1 MSKKIYSIIFYI
13 YLLNNDFDRSIN
25 MGIFNPRFWL
35 IIFGLANL
43 LFGVMLYYVSED
55 AASNLAGELGSDL
68 SDSILLLFA
77 QNMHEALGVVWAAWG
92 AFTLAAG
99 IRNRGTAAKGPAILA
114 AIIGLI
120 VQAHH
125 ASQIIADELPVG
137 YTDVVISL
145 VLIIFL
151 LISGITYKEKSQ
163 G

>member
-1 MSKKIYSIIFYI
+1 MHRPRVWEAGTCEQYLDNKK
-13 YLLNNDFDRSIN
+13 D
-25 MGIFNPRFWL
+25 
-35 IIFGLANL
+35 
-43 LFGVMLYYVSED
+43 
-55 AASNLAGELGSDL
+55 DL
-68 SDSILLLFA
+68 S
-77 QNMHEALGVVWAAWG
+77 

-151 LISGITYKEKSQ
+151 LISGITYKEKS
-163 G
+163 

>member
-1 MSKKIYSIIFYI
+1 M
-13 YLLNNDFDRSIN
+13 R
-25 MGIFNPRFWL
+25 IFNPRFWL

-92 AFTLAAG
+92 AFTLTAG
-99 IRNRGTAAKGPAILA
+99 IRNRGTDAKGPAILA